1 MARGHETR
9 SAFGRNQ
16 AGLNRLAH
24 FMSNPASTKSKRAAL
39 TIVQHLEE
47 KGFEAYWVGGCVRD
61 MLMGREPKDYDVATG
76 ATPDQILSIFP
87 NALAIGKAFGVVQV
101 IIDGEPH
108 DVATFRRDIS
118 YEDGRHPISVVF
130 TDAQEDAR
138 RRDFTINGLFYEP
151 VQERVIDHVD
161 GQKDIVA
168 RIVRTIGRPE
178 QRFSE
183 DALRMLRAIRFASVL
198 EFAIEP
204 ETLSAIHAMSP
215 HITKVSAERIQHE
228 LTLLLTESPRAGNG
242 LKLLREAGLLRFIL
256 PEVEQLSGQEQPPA
270 YHPEGD
276 VFTHTVLMLNA
287 MKNPS
292 VALAYAVLLH
302 DIGKPAT
309 AKKTVEFDGSKRWR
323 FHGHA
328 KTGADIAEQILKRL
342 RLPNRDSEVV
352 IHCIRN
358 HMHFMNVQKMRKSTL
373 RQFVGA
379 PTFPIELELHRL
391 DCLSSHGDLAHH
403 GFLEKFLNDL
413 QNEPVL
419 PAPWITGHDILSLGI
434 PEGREVGSWH
444 KKAYE
449 AQLEGRF
456 ENRDVLLAWLK
467 TELAKING
475 KPG

>member
-1 MARGHETR
+1 
-9 SAFGRNQ
+9 
-16 AGLNRLAH
+16 
-24 FMSNPASTKSKRAAL
+24 MSDPDSTQDKRAAL
-39 TIVQHLEE
+39 AIVQQLEAS
-47 KGFEAYWVGGCVRD
+47 GFEAYWVGGCVRD
-61 MLMGREPKDYDVATG
+61 MLMGREPKDYDVATN

-108 DVATFRRDIS
+108 DVATFRRDAS
-118 YEDGRHPISVVF
+118 YEDGRHPTSVEF
-130 TDAQEDAR
+130 TDAEEDAR

-151 VQERVIDHVD
+151 VRQRVIDYVD
-161 GQKDIVA
+161 GQKDIAA
-168 RIVRTIGRPE
+168 RVIRTIGRPE

-183 DALRMLRAIRFASVL
+183 DSLRMLRAIRFASTL
-198 EFAIEP
+198 EFAIDS
-204 ETLSAIHAMSP
+204 ETLSAIRAMSP
-215 HITKVSAERIQHE
+215 RITKISAERIQHE

-242 LKLLREAGLLRFIL
+242 LKMLHESGLLKFIL
-256 PEVEQLSGQEQPPA
+256 PEVEQLFGQEQPPA

-276 VFTHTVLMLNA
+276 VFTHTVLMLNG

-292 VALAYAVLLH
+292 VPLAYSVLLH

-309 AKKTVEFDGSKRWR
+309 AEKTVEPDGSERWR

-328 KTGADIAEQILKRL
+328 KTGAEIAEQILKRL
-342 RLPNRDSEVV
+342 KLPGRDIDVAT
-352 IHCIRN
+352 HCIRN
-358 HMHFMNVQKMRKSTL
+358 HMHFMDVQKMRKSTL

-391 DCLSSHGDLAHH
+391 DCLSSHGDLTNH
-403 GFLEKFLNDL
+403 GFLEKFLHDL
-413 QNEPVL
+413 RNEPVL
-419 PAPWITGHDILSLGI
+419 PPPWITGRDILSLGI
-434 PEGREVGSWH
+434 PEGREVGAWH

-456 ENRDVLLAWLK
+456 GNREDLLAWLK
-467 TELAKING
+467 SELAKING